1 MDLSHLISMYLSL
14 LIFKNDDSLALLSSL
29 GGNEDGPYPGE
40 EGPDSGEEGP
50 DSGEKGPDNDKSGK
64 GKGKARAIT
73 PEDLP
78 DDKLPGKGKG
88 KARAITPEDFPET
101 PETPYTDLDEKRF
114 QADVVEATS
123 NSLKEPKIG
132 ESSKLGENL
141 ELLNSREEKDKQA
154 VWDEYR
160 YTRKELKTAIRL
172 YNDILD
178 NIERK
183 GDYMDPRE
191 KEYLLNE
198 SIKVK
203 SKVGH
208 YTDHAQNLK
217 NALNT
222 DSSEEFSSEQNSS
235 EESYSGDS
243 SSEESR
249 PSSDEESRPSKR
261 TRN

>member
-1 MDLSHLISMYLSL
+1 MYLSL
-14 LIFKNDDSLALLSSL
+14 LISKIDDSLALLSSS
-29 GGNEDGPYPGE
+29 GGNGDGTYPGEGGPDSSE
-40 EGPDSGEEGP
+40 EGPDP
-50 DSGEKGPDNDKSGK
+50 GEKGPDKDKPSK

-73 PEDLP
+73 PEDLS

-101 PETPYTDLDEKRF
+101 PEKPYTDFPEIPETPYTDLDEKGF
-114 QADVVEATS
+114 QADVVEATL
-123 NSLKEPKIG
+123 NSLKEPEEPKIG
-132 ESSKLGENL
+132 ESSKPGENL
-141 ELLNSREEKDKQA
+141 ELKSREEKYKQA

-183 GDYMDPRE
+183 GDYMDAKE

-217 NALNT
+217 NALNI

-235 EESYSGDS
+235 EDSYSGD
-243 SSEESR
+243 
-249 PSSDEESRPSKR
+249 SSDEESRPSKR